1 MKNNRLVIFA
11 MACNIVFML
20 FALYGK
26 NYVEYAPTI
35 GWIGAIIISTTIS
48 IIFLIKKNRRLGLDK
63 KTGIYFL
70 ILMIFF
76 TIVGVITMLIR
87 GVFDWSWF
95 TMSVIFVPA
104 FVVSMFVSVSMKKG
118 SK

>member
-35 GWIGAIIISTTIS
+35 GWIGAIITSTTIS
-48 IIFLIKKNRRLGLDK
+48 ILYFIKKTKFRFG
-63 KTGIYFL
+63 
-70 ILMIFF
+70 
-76 TIVGVITMLIR
+76 
-87 GVFDWSWF
+87 
-95 TMSVIFVPA
+95 
-104 FVVSMFVSVSMKKG
+104 
-118 SK
+118 

>member
-1 MKNNRLVIFA
+1 MKNNRLVNFA

-20 FALYGK
+20 LALNGK

-35 GWIGAIIISTTIS
+35 GWIGAIITSTAIS
-48 IIFLIKKNRRLGLDK
+48 ILYFIKKNRSLGLDK
-63 KTGIYFL
+63 KTGRRFL
-70 ILMIFF
+70 ILIVFF

-87 GVFDWSWF
+87 GMFDWSWF

-104 FVVSMFVSVSMKKG
+104 FVLSMFVSVFMNRG